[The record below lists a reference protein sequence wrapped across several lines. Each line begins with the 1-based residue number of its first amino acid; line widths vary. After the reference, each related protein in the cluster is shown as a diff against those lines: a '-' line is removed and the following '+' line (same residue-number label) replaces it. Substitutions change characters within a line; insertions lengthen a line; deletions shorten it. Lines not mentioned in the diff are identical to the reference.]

1 MKNTIIISLGCL
13 ICFVGG
19 LYLGVTKVEEQTA
32 KWDVKYKETD
42 DKVSAFVEVSDPNTV
57 RSYIKQLNDMLDNM
71 SRLGK
76 IIESGQELDNALID
90 CKQWTILAYEEAS
103 HWLAFA
109 HKSYS
114 KAKTTESIILI
125 PLTFP
130 ETSPLKVTTGP
141 LIAGEPL
148 YKKLATNGVFVNTIC
163 LASDSLIANNG
174 LLLGSAISCLAK
186 KISLKTSP
194 DKE

>member
-1 MKNTIIISLGCL
+1 MLF
-13 ICFVGG
+13 CFVGG

-90 CKQWTILAYEEAS
+90 ILNQQQK
-103 HWLAFA
+103 LN
-109 HKSYS
+109 
-114 KAKTTESIILI
+114 
-125 PLTFP
+125 
-130 ETSPLKVTTGP
+130 
-141 LIAGEPL
+141 
-148 YKKLATNGVFVNTIC
+148 KKLGDMVTLEEYKAYTVQNDFRLGASKHDDDDQYDLIEELSGDLDKINNNFNKKIKKIEVG
-163 LASDSLIANNG
+163 LADIKSDLNKIKNSKMG
-174 LLLGSAISCLAK
+174 SKLLG
-186 KISLKTSP
+186 
-194 DKE
+194 D

>member
-1 MKNTIIISLGCL
+1 MKNTIIISLGCV

-90 CKQWTILAYEEAS
+90 ILNQQQK
-103 HWLAFA
+103 LN
-109 HKSYS
+109 
-114 KAKTTESIILI
+114 
-125 PLTFP
+125 
-130 ETSPLKVTTGP
+130 
-141 LIAGEPL
+141 
-148 YKKLATNGVFVNTIC
+148 KKLGDMVTLEEYKAYTVQNDFRLGASKHDDDDQYDLIEELSSDLDKINNNFNKKIKKIEVG
-163 LASDSLIANNG
+163 LADIKSDLNKIKNSKMG
-174 LLLGSAISCLAK
+174 SKLLG
-186 KISLKTSP
+186 
-194 DKE
+194 D

>member
-13 ICFVGG
+13 ICFVGR

-90 CKQWTILAYEEAS
+90 ILNQQQK
-103 HWLAFA
+103 LN
-109 HKSYS
+109 
-114 KAKTTESIILI
+114 
-125 PLTFP
+125 
-130 ETSPLKVTTGP
+130 
-141 LIAGEPL
+141 
-148 YKKLATNGVFVNTIC
+148 KKLGDMVTLEEYKAYTVQNDFRLGASKHDDDDQYDLIEELSSDLDKINNNFNKKIKKIEVG
-163 LASDSLIANNG
+163 LADIKSDLNKIKNSKMG
-174 LLLGSAISCLAK
+174 SKLLG
-186 KISLKTSP
+186 
-194 DKE
+194 D